1 MKYLI
6 ISLIIFFSVPA
17 FTQSQNSNTW
27 TLRECI
33 DYAINN
39 NVNVKLGLLETDL
52 ANIDKREAQGNFL
65 PTASANASHSWAIGL
80 NQNITTGIL
89 ENQTTQFSA
98 LGFSIGANLFNG
110 LQNQNL
116 LRRSA
121 MALIANQYQVTQIR
135 EDIALN
141 VANAYLQI
149 LFNKENLKIQQEQL
163 KNNLIQKNRV
173 TELVEGGMLARGELI
188 DLEATIAADQQR
200 VIQAE
205 NALILSKLGLI
216 QLLQLDQFEDF
227 DVSDDISGLEFT
239 DVLEYGPADI
249 FARSR
254 KNRTE
259 ILLAEQNIDIAA
271 IDIKIAEGARL
282 PRLAAFYNI
291 NTRIAYLDQITG
303 FNIDGEN
310 PVRTIGFVENTNQN
324 VLTVNTIPVIGDPD
338 PFFMQFSNN
347 LGHNFG
353 LSLQVP
359 IFTGYQIRNNIDRA
373 KVALERARLVHEQED
388 INLQRNVYTAYYDAL
403 GAKNAYEA
411 AQIALKARELSVEY
425 ATERLEVGAI
435 NTFDYSN
442 VQTLYINAQSEI
454 LRTKYDYLFRLKIL
468 EFYFGI
474 PLIDPAD

>member
-1 MKYLI
+1 MKYII
-6 ISLIIFFSVPA
+6 ISVIVLFPVMIFA
-17 FTQSQNSNTW
+17 QQQSDVW

-33 DYAINN
+33 DYAIDN
-39 NVNVKLGLLETDL
+39 NVNVKLIGLETDL
-52 ANIDKREAQGNFL
+52 VTIEKKGAVGNFL
-65 PTASANASHSWAIGL
+65 PVANANASHSWAIGL

-98 LGFSIGANLFNG
+98 LGFSLGINLFNG
-110 LQNQNL
+110 LQNQNI
-116 LRRSA
+116 LRRSN
-121 MALIANQYQVTQIR
+121 LSIIANQYQVTQMR

-149 LFNKENLKIQQEQL
+149 LFNKENLKVQNEQL
-163 KNNLIQKNRV
+163 KNNLTQKSRI

-188 DLEATIAADQQR
+188 DLEATIAADRQR

-205 NALILSKLGLI
+205 NALILSKLSMI

-227 DVSDDISGLEFT
+227 DISDDVSELEIT
-239 DVLEYGPADI
+239 DVLEYGPAEI

-259 ILLAEQNIDIAA
+259 ILLAKQNIDVAA

-282 PRLAAFYNI
+282 PRLSAFYNA

-303 FNIDGEN
+303 FAVN
-310 PVRTIGFVENTNQN
+310 PDNPLRTIGFVENSGQS
-324 VLTVNTIPVIGDPD
+324 VLTANTIPVVGAAD
-338 PFFMQFSNN
+338 PFFTQFGNN

-359 IFTGYQIRNNIDRA
+359 IFNGYQIKNNIDRA
-373 KVALERARLVHEQED
+373 KVAFERARLVYEQED

-411 AQIALKARELSVEY
+411 ALIALSARELSVEY
-425 ATERLEVGAI
+425 AKERLEVSVI
-435 NTFDYSN
+435 NTFDYSTI
-442 VQTLYINAQSEI
+442 QTLYINAQSDV

-474 PLIDPAD
+474 PLIN